1 MGGAGLPFG
10 LMLVGL
16 LVVAVLVGV
25 YVIAP
30 WWRSEEEERKR
41 ITDPEHESLVYEV
54 PEGRDPVPIVLALR
68 QEGLEAVEVMRHGRQ
83 QVVIGCPSGRDQVR
97 PRARAVIAHE
107 ADINLEGDP
116 TAAHGRVTFA
126 DE

>member
-16 LVVAVLVGV
+16 MVVAVLAGI

-30 WWRSEEEERKR
+30 WWRSEEAERKR
-41 ITDPEHESLVYEV
+41 IIDEPESLEYEV
-54 PEGRDPVPIVLALR
+54 PEGRDPVAIVLALR
-68 QEGLEAVEVMRHGRQ
+68 RDGLEAVEVMRHGRELI
-83 QVVIGCPSGRDQVR
+83 VIGCPSGKEEVR
-97 PRARAVIAHE
+97 PRARAVIEHE
-107 ADINLEGDP
+107 ADLNLEGDP
-116 TAAHGRVTFA
+116 ARGHPLVTFA